1 MEDPNNQ
8 QPVENKPADQVEGQ
22 AQPPPVEEF
31 SLDDIDQFLKAEDP
45 EFVNK
50 LAEISAD
57 KNLHAIE
64 IEVEDKRTLFLRM
77 KEFFWKWSVLIANGV
92 EDQSLRV
99 YKFLLRLARSF
110 LGLLRE
116 GFLNLKS
123 STQSVFTAYSRL
135 SGRLKLAFVGTS
147 LLAIGFIGAFYW
159 VAKTNWIFQSKALF
173 MTSFA
178 DRAEEAFTFDESDH
192 LEPFLDNIRSTPN
205 ILLIEKSVVNIRP
218 SASSG
223 SNPMVAFELFIEG
236 FNPEV
241 VAEIKRREGFYRDI
255 IHQTTSKFSYDELEY
270 AEGKKEL
277 LGVLQ
282 KELNSVV
289 QRGQIKAIRLK
300 TIVLKP

>member
-8 QPVENKPADQVEGQ
+8 QPVENKPIDQVEGQ
-22 AQPPPVEEF
+22 APPSPAEEL
-31 SLDDIDQFLKAEDP
+31 SLDDIDQLLKEEDP

-64 IEVEDKRTLFLRM
+64 IEVEDKRTIFLRL
-77 KEFFWKWSVLIANGV
+77 KEYSWKWSVLIANAA
-92 EDQSLRV
+92 EDQAIRI
-99 YKFLLRLARSF
+99 YQFLLRLARR
-110 LGLLRE
+110 LLVNLKE
-116 GFLNLKS
+116 ALLSLKS
-123 STQSVFTAYSRL
+123 SIQSVFTAFSRL
-135 SGRLKLAFVGTS
+135 SGGLKLAFVGTS
-147 LLAIGFIGAFYW
+147 FLALGLVAAFYW
-159 VAKTNWIFQSKALF
+159 AAKTNWVFQSKALF

-178 DRAEEAFTFDESDH
+178 DRAEESFTFDESDH

-223 SNPMVAFELFIEG
+223 SNPMVAFELIIEG

-241 VAEIKRREGFYRDI
+241 VAEIKRREGFYRDL